1 MAGFTTNINNRSLN
15 PNPVRRFLKQL
26 SSFGMNYKDDVI
38 RNVRSVDID
47 PKRDRYSADL
57 NTGQIMFQDGS
68 LQSLFAQMA
77 TTDPS
82 LSKGYFN
89 LDMTKMG
96 IRLLLLIKI
105 LLKIQTIKYIKLFQM
120 KSRKISVSFIV
131 SLKVAAKCILEKNYL
146 ASIHIQ

>member
-1 MAGFTTNINNRSLN
+1 MARFTTNINNRSLN

-26 SSFGMNYKDDVI
+26 SSFGMNYKDDII

-89 LDMTKMG
+89 LSEENYQRSK
-96 IRLLLLIKI
+96 RCFS
-105 LLKIQTIKYIKLFQM
+105 Q
-120 KSRKISVSFIV
+120 VPV
-131 SLKVAAKCILEKNYL
+131 SLRLSFL
-146 ASIHIQ
+146 